1 MGFNTAY
8 GRKMTK
14 ASTFYSLATMLAISA
29 IVPGAEAAQMPSNTV
44 NGEVVGSP
52 DLVQKACAEG
62 QVVFYTQHS
71 ESQANQIA
79 AIFQKSFPCIKVLVV
94 SAVGGRITE
103 RVLNEVQT
111 GKSQGDVLM
120 SNDMNT
126 INILEQKK
134 WLRSWTPP
142 SADKYPDGAKQ
153 QGVWY
158 AGASAI
164 IYPVYNTDLVKPE
177 DAPKTW
183 KDLLDPKWKGKI
195 AAPDVALGGT
205 SWMQYFFFRKKYGDD
220 FIRLFAA
227 QKPTLFLSDQTMT
240 LAVARG
246 EFPIGL
252 LGSPSYSFRVDQGA
266 PLKNVYPA
274 DGVIAVPDAVM
285 LPEHSPHPNAAELF
299 GNWYLSKEGQT
310 AEITIRGIWSFR
322 KDLPMAAKQN
332 PPATALNFWHSNIGD
347 VLANYKSLI
356 NVVQADFAA
365 NKDSQQKTGGV
376 NQK

>member
-1 MGFNTAY
+1 MP
-8 GRKMTK
+8 K
-14 ASTFYSLATMLAISA
+14 APTFYNAAIMMAISA
-29 IVPGAEAAQMPSNTV
+29 LVSGAAAAQTPPNTV
-44 NGEVVGSP
+44 NGETIGSP

-71 ESQANQIA
+71 DTQANQIA
-79 AIFQKSFPCIKVLVV
+79 TVFQKSFPCVKVLVI
-94 SAVGGRITE
+94 SAVAGRITE
-103 RVLNEVQT
+103 RVLNEVQN
-111 GKSQGDVLM
+111 GKSQADVLM

-126 INILEQKK
+126 IKVLEEKK
-134 WLRSWTPP
+134 WLRPWTPP
-142 SADKYPDGAKQ
+142 SANKYPDGAKQ
-153 QGVWY
+153 QGIWY

-164 IYPVYNTDLVKPE
+164 MYPVYNTDLVKPE

-195 AAPDVALGGT
+195 AAPDVAVGGT

-220 FIRLFAA
+220 FIRQFAA

-240 LAVARG
+240 LSVARG
-246 EFPIGL
+246 ELPIGL

-266 PLKNVYPA
+266 PLKNIYPT
-274 DGVIAVPDAVM
+274 DGVVAVPDAVM
-285 LPEHSPHPNAAELF
+285 LPEHSPHPNAGELF

-322 KDLPMAAKQN
+322 TDLPMAAKQN
-332 PPATALNFWHSNIGD
+332 PPSTALNFWHSDIGE
-347 VLANYKSLI
+347 VLTNYKSLI
-356 NVVQADFAA
+356 NVVQTAFQA
-365 NKDSQQKTGGV
+365 NNVAQPKTAGV